1 MISNNGQPL
10 KPAPSARDFVLV
22 VEDDQPIRSALK
34 AGLEL
39 HGYSVVAVGNG
50 LEALE
55 LLALQ
60 RPTLIVLDLMLPRM
74 GGIALV
80 QELQRRGLHPGI
92 PLLILAG
99 DHDGEQQTAAIR
111 AEGYLPKP
119 LRLPTFLRQVASLI
133 DG

>member
-1 MISNNGQPL
+1 VISSNGQAIEP
-10 KPAPSARDFVLV
+10 PPSAGSFVLV

-39 HGYSVVAVGNG
+39 HGHTVVAVGNG

-55 LLALQ
+55 LLALR
-60 RPTLIVLDLMLPRM
+60 RPTLIVLDLMMPRM

-92 PLLILAG
+92 PLLILSG
-99 DHDGEQQTAAIR
+99 DHDGEQQATAIG

-119 LRLPTFLRQVASLI
+119 LRLPTFLQQVAGLI
-133 DG
+133 GG